1 MADMGLNRRSF
12 LQRAGWALAALGVSE
27 TALSLLGDKSFAV
40 PLLDRYYQAL
50 AQPSRRKLALLVG
63 INQYPRGT
71 EMRSLPSLQGCV
83 TDVEL
88 QRELLIH
95 RFGFHPSDILTLTD
109 SQATRQNI
117 ETAFLE
123 HLTEQAAAGDVVLFH
138 FSGCGSRIRIGAEEK
153 ELRTELGADE
163 SSLSPQST
171 LGEGES
177 VAAAQLAPTLFNAQ
191 VNTQNSLVPVD
202 GVLLTKGAPANDL
215 LEETLFL
222 LLRSLPT
229 DQVTTVLDTSYTDAD
244 TLLQGNLRIR
254 SARQPLAEQA
264 SEEELAFQEKLL
276 LRLKSSREQLNKQH
290 KPGQMPGIVLAAAG
304 PSQLAAEAPW
314 GGFSAGLFTYA
325 LTQHLWQATPPTTV
339 QVSFSRAAGVVEQVV
354 GKQQPQ
360 LSGQKSNQPSLPPY
374 QPEISIGADGVITA
388 VEEGGKTVHLWL
400 AGLPA
405 PVLEYYGANSLLSA
419 SLPISETQTPD
430 SNATGEVS
438 SIPTQLQLYIR
449 SKEGLTAKARVIGTA
464 DTSSLSS
471 LQVGQLVHE
480 SVRVLPKNIGLT
492 IALDAG
498 LERIERVDATS
509 AFANVRSVSSVVTAG
524 EQPADY
530 LFGKAQTPDYVG
542 GYGLFSRGRNLI
554 PNTAGEAGEAVK
566 AAVNRLVPRL
576 RTLQAAKLLRL
587 TVNEGSSR
595 LGVGATLEMIYP
607 SQKLML
613 KRETLRRTGNA
624 VFDSNPRGD
633 DSRLDNSKIASEV
646 SIPTIPIGS
655 RIQYRVQNYSDRPIY
670 LMLIGVDSG
679 GAGVA
684 LYPLQFPQIGDGS
697 DTKLIVKELVVE
709 AGATLIVPQ
718 PSASFELT
726 IHGPVGLEETLL
738 ICSSA
743 PFTQTLA
750 TMASIREPK
759 GEGAGEL
766 FKPLSVAQAVL
777 QDLHQAS
784 TLGKRHEGETE
795 AIASVPSETIA
806 VSSDSYALDVRSW
819 ATLSFIYQV
828 V

>member
-1 MADMGLNRRSF
+1 MGLNRRSF
-12 LQRAGWALAALGVSE
+12 LQRAGLVLAALGVSE

-63 INQYPRGT
+63 INQYPRGSQT
-71 EMRSLPSLQGCV
+71 RSLPSLQGCV

-138 FSGCGSRIRIGAEEK
+138 FSGCGSRVRIGAEEK
-153 ELRTELGADE
+153 GLRTELGADK

-171 LGEGES
+171 LREGES
-177 VAAAQLAPTLFNAQ
+177 VAG
-191 VNTQNSLVPVD
+191 TQNSLVPVD

-215 LEETLFL
+215 LEETLLL

-244 TLLQGNLRIR
+244 TVLQGNLRIR
-254 SARQPLAEQA
+254 SALQPLAEQA
-264 SEEELAFQEKLL
+264 SEEELAFQEQLL

-304 PSQLAAEAPW
+304 PSQLAVEVPW
-314 GGFSAGLFTYA
+314 GGFSAGLFTYV

-339 QVSFSRAAGVVEQVV
+339 QVSFSRAAGVVERVV

-360 LSGQKSNQPSLPPY
+360 LSGQKSNQPSWLPY
-374 QPEISIGADGVITA
+374 QPEISIGADGVVTA

-405 PVLEYYGANSLLSA
+405 PVLEYYGVNSLLSA

-449 SKEGLTAKARVIGTA
+449 SKEGLTAKARLVGTA
-464 DTSSLSS
+464 DTSN

-498 LERIERVDATS
+498 LDRIERVDATS
-509 AFANVRSVSSVVTAG
+509 AFASVRSVSSVVTAG

-530 LFGKAQTPDYVG
+530 LFGEVQTPDYPG
-542 GYGLFSRGRNLI
+542 GYGLFSLGRDLI
-554 PNTAGEAGEAVK
+554 PNTVGEAGEAVK
-566 AAVNRLVPRL
+566 AAVNRLVPKL
-576 RTLQAAKLLRL
+576 RTLLTAKLLRL

-607 SQKLML
+607 AEKVLL
-613 KRETLRRTGNA
+613 KRETLRRTGDA
-624 VFDSNPRGD
+624 VVDSNSRRD
-633 DSRLDNSKIASEV
+633 DSHLDNSKIASEG

-670 LMLIGVDSG
+670 LMLIGVDSSG
-679 GAGVA
+679 SGVA
-684 LYPLQFPQIGDGS
+684 LYPLQFPQIGDGA
-697 DTKLIVKELVVE
+697 DAKPMVKELVVE

-726 IHGPVGLEETLL
+726 IHGPSGLEETLL

-750 TMASIREPK
+750 TVASIRGPK
-759 GEGAGEL
+759 GEGVGEL

-795 AIASVPSETIA
+795 AIASVSAEMIGI
-806 VSSDSYALDVRSW
+806 SSDSYALDVKSW

>member
-12 LQRAGWALAALGVSE
+12 LQRAGLALAALGVSE
-27 TALSLLGDKSFAV
+27 TALSLLGDQSFAV

-50 AQPSRRKLALLVG
+50 AQPSGRKLALLVG

-71 EMRSLPSLQGCV
+71 ETRSLPSLQGCV

-138 FSGCGSRIRIGAEEK
+138 FSGCGSRVRIGAEENG
-153 ELRTELGADE
+153 LRTLGADK
-163 SSLSPQST
+163 SSLSPEST
-171 LGEGES
+171 LGDGER
-177 VAAAQLAPTLFNAQ
+177 VATAQLTPTVF
-191 VNTQNSLVPVD
+191 NTQNSLVPVD

-215 LEETLFL
+215 LEETLLL

-244 TLLQGNLRIR
+244 TLLHGNLRIR

-264 SEEELAFQEKLL
+264 SDEELAFQEQLL
-276 LRLKSSREQLNKQH
+276 LRLKSSREQLNKQY

-339 QVSFSRAAGVVEQVV
+339 QVSFSRAAGVVEQLV
-354 GKQQPQ
+354 GKEQQPQ
-360 LSGQKSNQPSLPPY
+360 LSGQRSNQPSLLPY
-374 QPEISIGADGVITA
+374 QPEISIGADGVVTA

-405 PVLEYYGANSLLSA
+405 PVLEYYGVNSQLSA
-419 SLPISETQTPD
+419 SLPLSEVQTPD
-430 SNATGEVS
+430 SNAAGEVS
-438 SIPTQLQLYIR
+438 SVPTQLQLHIR
-449 SKEGLTAKARVIGTA
+449 SKEGLTAKARVIGST

-509 AFANVRSVSSVVTAG
+509 AFASVRSVSSVVTAG

-530 LFGKAQTPDYVG
+530 LFGKAQTPDYQG
-542 GYGLFSRGRNLI
+542 GYGLFSLGRDLI
-554 PNTAGEAGEAVK
+554 PNTVGESGEAVK
-566 AAVNRLVPRL
+566 AAVNRLVPKL
-576 RTLQAAKLLRL
+576 KTLLTAKLLRL

-607 SQKLML
+607 NQKVLL
-613 KRETLRRTGNA
+613 KRETLRMTGDA
-624 VFDSNPRGD
+624 IVDSNSRSES
-633 DSRLDNSKIASEV
+633 SRLDDSKITSEGG
-646 SIPTIPIGS
+646 IPTIPIGS
-655 RIQYRVQNYSDRPIY
+655 RIQYRVQNYSDHPIY

-684 LYPLQFPQIGDGS
+684 LYPLQFPQIGDS
-697 DTKLIVKELVVE
+697 PDAKPTVKELVVE

-718 PSASFELT
+718 PAGSFELT
-726 IHGPVGLEETLL
+726 IRGPSGLEETLL

-743 PFTQTLA
+743 PFTQTMA
-750 TMASIREPK
+750 AVASIRGLK
-759 GEGAGEL
+759 GEGVGEL
-766 FKPLSVAQAVL
+766 FKPLNVAQAVL

-795 AIASVPSETIA
+795 AIASVPTETIA

>member
-1 MADMGLNRRSF
+1 MGLKRRSF
-12 LQRAGWALAALGVSE
+12 LQRAGLVLAALGVSE
-27 TALSLLGDKSFAV
+27 TVLSLLGDKSFAV

-50 AQPSRRKLALLVG
+50 AQPSGRKLALLVG

-71 EMRSLPSLQGCV
+71 QTRSLPSLQGCV

-123 HLTEQAAAGDVVLFH
+123 HLTGQAAAGDVVLFH
-138 FSGCGSRIRIGAEEK
+138 FSGCGSRVRIRTEEK
-153 ELRTELGADE
+153 GLRTEFGADE
-163 SSLSPQST
+163 SLLSPQSI
-171 LGEGES
+171 LREGES
-177 VAAAQLAPTLFNAQ
+177 VAAAKQLAPTLF
-191 VNTQNSLVPVD
+191 NTQNSLVPVD

-215 LEETLFL
+215 LEETLLL

-244 TLLQGNLRIR
+244 TVLQGNLRIR
-254 SARQPLAEQA
+254 SALQSLAEQA
-264 SEEELAFQEKLL
+264 SDEELAFQEQLL
-276 LRLKSSREQLNKQH
+276 LRLKSSREQLHKQH

-304 PSQLAAEAPW
+304 PSQLATEAPW

-325 LTQHLWQATPPTTV
+325 LTQHLWQATPPTTL
-339 QVSFSRAAGVVEQVV
+339 QVSFSRVAGVVEQLV
-354 GKQQPQ
+354 GKEQQPQ
-360 LSGQKSNQPSLPPY
+360 LSGQKSNQPSLLPY
-374 QPEISIGADGVITA
+374 QPEISIGADGVVTA
-388 VEEGGKTVHLWL
+388 VEDSGKTVHLWL

-419 SLPISETQTPD
+419 SLPMSEAQTPD

-438 SIPTQLQLYIR
+438 SVPAQLQLQIR
-449 SKEGLTAKARVIGTA
+449 SKEGLTAKARLVGTA
-464 DTSSLSS
+464 DTSN
-471 LQVGQLVHE
+471 LQVGQLVQE

-509 AFANVRSVSSVVTAG
+509 AFASVRSVSSVVTAG

-530 LFGKAQTPDYVG
+530 LFGKVQTPNYLG
-542 GYGLFSRGRNLI
+542 RYGLFSLGRDLI
-554 PNTAGEAGEAVK
+554 PNTVGESGEAVK
-566 AAVNRLVPRL
+566 AAVNRLVPKL
-576 RTLQAAKLLRL
+576 RTLLTAKLLRL

-607 SQKLML
+607 AQKVFL
-613 KRETLRRTGNA
+613 KRETLRRTGDA
-624 VFDSNPRGD
+624 VVDSNPRRD
-633 DSRLDNSKIASEV
+633 DSRLYNSKIASEGG
-646 SIPTIPIGS
+646 IPTIPIGS

-670 LMLIGVDSG
+670 LMLIGVDSSG
-679 GAGVA
+679 SGVA
-684 LYPLQFPQIGDGS
+684 LYPLQFPE
-697 DTKLIVKELVVE
+697 VKDSPDAKPMVKDVVVE
-709 AGATLIVPQ
+709 AGATLVVPQ

-726 IHGPVGLEETLL
+726 IHGPSGLEETLL
-738 ICSSA
+738 ICSWA
-743 PFTQTLA
+743 PFTQMA
-750 TMASIREPK
+750 TVASVRGSK
-759 GEGAGEL
+759 GEGVGEL
-766 FKPLSVAQAVL
+766 FKPLTVAQAVL

-784 TLGKRHEGETE
+784 TLAKRHEVEGE
-795 AIASVPSETIA
+795 AIASVPVETIGI
-806 VSSDSYALDVRSW
+806 SSDSYALDVKSW

>member
-1 MADMGLNRRSF
+1 
-12 LQRAGWALAALGVSE
+12 
-27 TALSLLGDKSFAV
+27 
-40 PLLDRYYQAL
+40 
-50 AQPSRRKLALLVG
+50 
-63 INQYPRGT
+63 
-71 EMRSLPSLQGCV
+71 
-83 TDVEL
+83 VEL

-123 HLTEQAAAGDVVLFH
+123 HLTDQAAAGDVVLFH
-138 FSGCGSRIRIGAEEK
+138 FSGCGSRVRIGAEEK

-171 LGEGES
+171 LREGES
-177 VAAAQLAPTLFNAQ
+177 VEAAKQPAPTTFS
-191 VNTQNSLVPVD
+191 TQNSLVPVD
-202 GVLLTKGAPANDL
+202 GGLLTKGAPANDL
-215 LEETLFL
+215 LEETLLL

-229 DQVTTVLDTSYTDAD
+229 DQVTTVLDTSYTNAD

-254 SARQPLAEQA
+254 SALQPLAEQA
-264 SEEELAFQEKLL
+264 SAEELAFQEQLL

-304 PSQLAAEAPW
+304 PSQLAVEAPW

-339 QVSFSRAAGVVEQVV
+339 QVSFSRAAGVVEQVA

-360 LSGQKSNQPSLPPY
+360 LSGQKSNQPSWLPY
-374 QPEISIGADGVITA
+374 QPEISIGADGVVTA

-438 SIPTQLQLYIR
+438 SIPAQLQLYIR

-464 DTSSLSS
+464 DTSS

-530 LFGKAQTPDYVG
+530 LFGKVQTPDSVG
-542 GYGLFSRGRNLI
+542 GYGLFSRGRDLI
-554 PNTAGEAGEAVK
+554 PNSVGEAGEAVK
-566 AAVNRLVPRL
+566 AAVNRLVPTL
-576 RTLQAAKLLRL
+576 RTLLTAKLLRL

-607 SQKLML
+607 AQKVLL
-613 KRETLRRTGNA
+613 KRETLRRTGDA
-624 VFDSNPRGD
+624 VVDSNPKPD
-633 DSRLDNSKIASEV
+633 DSRLDNSEIASEG

-670 LMLIGVDSG
+670 LMLIGVDSSG
-679 GAGVA
+679 SGVA
-684 LYPLQFPQIGDGS
+684 LYPLQFPQIGD
-697 DTKLIVKELVVE
+697 DPDAKLMVKELVVE

-726 IHGPVGLEETLL
+726 IHGPSGLEESLL

-750 TMASIREPK
+750 TVASIRGPK
-759 GEGAGEL
+759 GEGVGEL

-784 TLGKRHEGETE
+784 TLGKRHEGEGE
-795 AIASVPSETIA
+795 AIASVPAETIGI
-806 VSSDSYALDVRSW
+806 SSDSYALDVKNW

-828 V
+828 I

>member
-12 LQRAGWALAALGVSE
+12 LQRAGLALAALGVSE

-71 EMRSLPSLQGCV
+71 QTRSLPSLQGCV

-123 HLTEQAAAGDVVLFH
+123 HLTDQAAAGDVVLFH
-138 FSGCGSRIRIGAEEK
+138 FSGCGSRVRIGAEEK

-171 LGEGES
+171 LREGES
-177 VAAAQLAPTLFNAQ
+177 VEAAKQPAPTTFS
-191 VNTQNSLVPVD
+191 TQNSLVPVD
-202 GVLLTKGAPANDL
+202 GGLLTKGAPANDL
-215 LEETLFL
+215 LEETLLL

-229 DQVTTVLDTSYTDAD
+229 DQVTTVLDTSYTNAD

-254 SARQPLAEQA
+254 SALQPLAEQA
-264 SEEELAFQEKLL
+264 SAEELAFQEQLL

-304 PSQLAAEAPW
+304 PSQLAVEAPW

-339 QVSFSRAAGVVEQVV
+339 QVSFSRAAGVVEQVA

-360 LSGQKSNQPSLPPY
+360 LSGQKSNQPSWLPY
-374 QPEISIGADGVITA
+374 QPEISIGADGVVTA

-438 SIPTQLQLYIR
+438 SIPAQLQLYIR

-464 DTSSLSS
+464 DTSS

-530 LFGKAQTPDYVG
+530 LFGKVQTPDSVG
-542 GYGLFSRGRNLI
+542 GYGLFSRGRDLI
-554 PNTAGEAGEAVK
+554 PNSVGEAGEAVK
-566 AAVNRLVPRL
+566 AAVNRLVPTL
-576 RTLQAAKLLRL
+576 RTLLTAKLLRL

-607 SQKLML
+607 AQKVLL
-613 KRETLRRTGNA
+613 KRETLRRTGDA
-624 VFDSNPRGD
+624 VVDSNPKPD
-633 DSRLDNSKIASEV
+633 DSRLDNSEIASEG

-670 LMLIGVDSG
+670 LMLIGVDSSG
-679 GAGVA
+679 SGVA
-684 LYPLQFPQIGDGS
+684 LYPLQFPQIGD
-697 DTKLIVKELVVE
+697 DPDAKLMVKELVVE

-726 IHGPVGLEETLL
+726 IHGPSGLEESLL

-750 TMASIREPK
+750 TVASIRGPK
-759 GEGAGEL
+759 GEGVGEL

-784 TLGKRHEGETE
+784 TLGKRHEGEGE
-795 AIASVPSETIA
+795 AIASVPAETIGI
-806 VSSDSYALDVRSW
+806 SSDSYALDVKNW

-828 V
+828 I

>member
-1 MADMGLNRRSF
+1 
-12 LQRAGWALAALGVSE
+12 
-27 TALSLLGDKSFAV
+27 
-40 PLLDRYYQAL
+40 
-50 AQPSRRKLALLVG
+50 
-63 INQYPRGT
+63 
-71 EMRSLPSLQGCV
+71 
-83 TDVEL
+83 VEL

-138 FSGCGSRIRIGAEEK
+138 FSGCGSRVRIGAEEK

-163 SSLSPQST
+163 SSLSPQSP
-171 LGEGES
+171 LREGES
-177 VAAAQLAPTLFNAQ
+177 VEAAKQPAPTTFS
-191 VNTQNSLVPVD
+191 TQNSLVPVD
-202 GVLLTKGAPANDL
+202 GGLLTKGAPANDL
-215 LEETLFL
+215 LEETLLL

-229 DQVTTVLDTSYTDAD
+229 DQVTTVLDTSYTNAD

-254 SARQPLAEQA
+254 SALQPLAEQA
-264 SEEELAFQEKLL
+264 SAEELAFQEQLL

-304 PSQLAAEAPW
+304 PSQLAVESPW

-339 QVSFSRAAGVVEQVV
+339 QVSFSRAAGVVEQVA
-354 GKQQPQ
+354 GKQHPQ
-360 LSGQKSNQPSLPPY
+360 LSGQKSNQPSWLPSE
-374 QPEISIGADGVITA
+374 PEISIGADGVVTA

-419 SLPISETQTPD
+419 SLAISETQTPD

-464 DTSSLSS
+464 DTSSL
-471 LQVGQLVHE
+471 QVGQLVHE

-509 AFANVRSVSSVVTAG
+509 AFASVRSVSSVVTAG

-542 GYGLFSRGRNLI
+542 GYGLFSRGRDLI
-554 PNTAGEAGEAVK
+554 PNTVGEAGEAVK
-566 AAVNRLVPRL
+566 AAVNRLVPTL
-576 RTLQAAKLLRL
+576 RTLLTAKLLRL

-607 SQKLML
+607 AQKVLL
-613 KRETLRRTGNA
+613 KRETLRRTGDA
-624 VFDSNPRGD
+624 VVDSNSKPD
-633 DSRLDNSKIASEV
+633 DSRLDNSEIASEG

-655 RIQYRVQNYSDRPIY
+655 RIQYRVQNYSDHPIY
-670 LMLIGVDSG
+670 LMLIGVDSSG
-679 GAGVA
+679 SGVA
-684 LYPLQFPQIGDGS
+684 LYPLQFPQIGD
-697 DTKLIVKELVVE
+697 DPDAKPMVKELVVE

-726 IHGPVGLEETLL
+726 IHGPSGLEESLL

-750 TMASIREPK
+750 TVASIRGPK
-759 GEGAGEL
+759 GEGVGEL

-795 AIASVPSETIA
+795 EIASVSAETVGI
-806 VSSDSYALDVRSW
+806 SSDSYALDVKSW

-828 V
+828 I